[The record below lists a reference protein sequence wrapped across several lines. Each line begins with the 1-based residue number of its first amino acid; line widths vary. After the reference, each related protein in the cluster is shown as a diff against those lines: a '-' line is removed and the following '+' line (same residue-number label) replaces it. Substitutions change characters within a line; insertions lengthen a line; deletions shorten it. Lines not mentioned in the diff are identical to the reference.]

1 MSQTPLQPDTNFVVK
16 EDKFLNLLIAGLCFF
31 FFVISIVTFS
41 GQFIDYFSIPFFLG
55 PTLLFVYKAFQD
67 STLILINKNGI
78 YYGKKLITNWKNF
91 NKAQLKEVEK
101 IGQVSDNF
109 QIEIKYYSE
118 VRGGYLHKH
127 IKLGNTQSQSEESI
141 MGAIRY
147 FQNLYADGKNDL
159 TTLPSASF

>member
-55 PTLLFVYKAFQD
+55 PTLLFVYKAFK
-67 STLILINKNGI
+67 SHTLILINKKGI
-78 YYGKKLITNWKNF
+78 HYGNKLITDWQHFYN
-91 NKAQLKEVEK
+91 AQLKEVEK

-109 QIEIKYYSE
+109 QIEVTYYNE
-118 VRGGYLHKH
+118 IREGFLHKH
-127 IKLGNTQSQSEESI
+127 IKLGNTQSKSEESI
-141 MGAIRY
+141 MNAIRY
-147 FQNLYADGKNDL
+147 FHKLNQVN
-159 TTLPSASF
+159 S